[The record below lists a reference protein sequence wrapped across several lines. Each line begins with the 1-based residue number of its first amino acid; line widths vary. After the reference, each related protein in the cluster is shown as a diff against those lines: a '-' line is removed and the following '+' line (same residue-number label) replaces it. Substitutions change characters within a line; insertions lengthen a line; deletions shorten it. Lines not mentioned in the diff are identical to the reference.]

1 MTFCLLTESFILKSE
16 FSSLKPIPN
25 LSVFM
30 NLTPSFLTSTPYNF
44 ARPVTF
50 SKNKNQPQ
58 KHSISYFIY
67 ETSLIDLI
75 KC

>member
-50 SKNKNQPQ
+50 SKKPQ